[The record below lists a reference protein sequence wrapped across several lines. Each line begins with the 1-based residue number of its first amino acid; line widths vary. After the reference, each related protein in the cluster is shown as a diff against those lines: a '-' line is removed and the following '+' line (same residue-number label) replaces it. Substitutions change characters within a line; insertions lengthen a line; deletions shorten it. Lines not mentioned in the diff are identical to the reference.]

1 MKSLVQF
8 INESKEKPMYEE
20 WEIHSYVDYM
30 LSEWFK
36 NNQNYASIL
45 SATDVYSKR
54 ELVKN
59 CEIAVTLLEC
69 LADAVKLHFVSA
81 KDNKNKHFS
90 YTSENSF
97 YKAFKV
103 IEAIISVEI
112 EDNKQNKE
120 IEEILKEEV
129 KQLKERVYALVNN
142 CNDKYNKWL
151 EEQNELNN
159 CDNCLSNSI
168 CVPCECC
175 RCSC

>member
-20 WEIHSYVDYM
+20 WEIHSYVDFM

-36 NNQNYASIL
+36 NNQNYTSIL
-45 SATDVYSKR
+45 SATDIYSKR

-81 KDNKNKHFS
+81 KDNKNKHIS
-90 YTSENSF
+90 YTCENAF

-103 IEAIISVEI
+103 VEAIVSIKFEDDNKNEGEENLKTEI
-112 EDNKQNKE
+112 E
-120 IEEILKEEV
+120 
-129 KQLKERVYALVNN
+129 QLKERVDTLVNN

-151 EEQNELNN
+151 EEQNKLNN